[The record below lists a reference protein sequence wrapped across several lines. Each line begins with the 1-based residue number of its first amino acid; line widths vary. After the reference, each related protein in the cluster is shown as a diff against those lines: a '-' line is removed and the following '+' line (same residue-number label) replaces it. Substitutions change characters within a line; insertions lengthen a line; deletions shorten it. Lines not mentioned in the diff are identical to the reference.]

1 MHEHNIPYG
10 FDVDSPFVVGK
21 LYNWRPSSSHF
32 YNPEDREFSFHPKM
46 NPVMCLEI
54 KVCKRFLHRD
64 VLDVRILTAQA
75 EIAWVRV
82 NDLFYDDWTIITS

>member
-10 FDVDSPFVVGK
+10 FGVDSPFIVGK

-32 YNPEDREFSFHPKM
+32 YNADGNQEFSFHPKM

-54 KVCKRFLHRD
+54 KQLHSD

-82 NDLFYDDWTIITS
+82 NDLFYDDWKIINS